1 MNNKSYV
8 TVCVN
13 TGVGHYSAM
22 NGVIVTQKSCND
34 LLLHMPLPYH
44 KHNPLTQQGCNDPPL
59 QMPLIYHK
67 QTPSNKWGLFMITLD
82 MQKYS
87 QIK

>member
-22 NGVIVTQKSCND
+22 NGVIVTQKSC
-34 LLLHMPLPYH
+34 
-44 KHNPLTQQGCNDPPL
+44 KDPPSHV
-59 QMPLIYHK
+59 PLIYHE
-67 QTPSNKWGLFMITLD
+67 QSPSNKWGLFTIILD

-87 QIK
+87 QI